1 MPSFKETCNSAKY
14 MSLQLGV
21 QSAVHHGA
29 KRLTIEGDSK
39 LVIAQVWGA
48 FSCSKTKLR
57 QLQNQ
62 VRFALRSLDR
72 YKLQHIDW
80 QSNAHAH
87 ADRLVN
93 RALDHRPTSWECVP
107 HGGSMGACLAV
118 PMTLRLYI
126 CGTPPRLLLMR
137 TMKTT
142 PSVVGINSPA
152 AGATT
157 AEAVLSRLAHACAW
171 FAAASL
177 EGHAVAHPAE
187 NRSRKAVRAEPRV
200 PVSLERREA
209 GGRVRAQR
217 ALEALRIVRVHG
229 EDGGQESADRG

>member
-126 CGTPPRLLLMR
+126 CGTPP
-137 TMKTT
+137 
-142 PSVVGINSPA
+142 PSAADANNEDDPVSP
-152 AGATT
+152 
-157 AEAVLSRLAHACAW
+157 
-171 FAAASL
+171 SL